1 MFCQNLS
8 KRAGNSKGM
17 LVEVDKY
24 AVNPSISTLCKLSA
38 AFGILVADLVS
49 VESTPSINV
58 IDKEAIPALWTG

>member
-1 MFCQNLS
+1 
-8 KRAGNSKGM
+8 M